1 MFLGANVFCRELT
14 FNYRQ
19 ISLRVLYCNVNKMFQ
34 DQALLTAP
42 LFVLL
47 EVLFFIGYRKK
58 FHDKV
63 MQQVRINVREFK
75 NQQKKKK

>member
-1 MFLGANVFCRELT
+1 
-14 FNYRQ
+14 
-19 ISLRVLYCNVNKMFQ
+19 MFQ